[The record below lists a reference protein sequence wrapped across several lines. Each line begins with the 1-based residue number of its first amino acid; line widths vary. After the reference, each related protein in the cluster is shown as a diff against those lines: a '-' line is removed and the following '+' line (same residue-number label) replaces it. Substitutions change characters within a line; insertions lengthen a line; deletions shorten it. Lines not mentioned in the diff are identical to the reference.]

1 MKTSIKII
9 YISVFSL
16 VPLIVNAQ
24 SNGDNRR
31 LGTPLVAKGIIVFS
45 NKNAI
50 ITRGLKVRS
59 IDYSKAVISKEVH
72 KFKKYINGDAERG
85 NVISKGYPEWI
96 PSKPITRVR
105 GHH

>member
-9 YISVFSL
+9 YISIFSL
-16 VPLIVNAQ
+16 VALIANAQ
-24 SNGDNRR
+24 SDTDNRH
-31 LGTPLVAKGIIVFS
+31 LGTPFVSKGIVKFS

-50 ITRGLKVRS
+50 TTLGLKVRS
-59 IDYSKAVISKEVH
+59 IDHSKAVISKEVH